1 MRMPK
6 MTVLDA
12 DIEMFWSS
20 AAEWVSDHTRLI
32 FTATSIGI
40 VIVVALYGLRMI
52 GKRLSR
58 EPNPWRS
65 VIGRALASMKLWF
78 MIPLAAQLVATFAH
92 APLDVA
98 NTIDF
103 IFVIA
108 ATSQGALF
116 LRELI
121 LGAVEVRAS
130 GRESHSGLANA
141 LGLVRLFVNV
151 ALFVLAALLILANL
165 GVNVV
170 GLVAGL
176 GIGGIAIGLAAQGI
190 FRDLFAALS
199 ILFDGPFRVGETIKF
214 GDATGRVEAIGLK
227 TTRVRSLDGEQ
238 IIMSNDKL
246 LDMQIRNLN
255 GIAERRVVLTLPLHY
270 ANDADAIASL
280 PARLKAVVE
289 AVKDCRFDHA
299 VLTDFAASAIMLE
312 LMFHVTRGAAE
323 ARNDARHSV
332 MLATMNCLKEAGVAF
347 YSPESDKA

>member
-1 MRMPK
+1 MALTPP
-6 MTVLDA
+6 TDVDFDLLLNSTFVW
-12 DIEMFWSS
+12 I
-20 AAEWVSDHTRLI
+20 AEHTRMIAL
-32 FTATSIGI
+32 AVLVSAL
-40 VIVVALYGLRMI
+40 IVVLLYGLRLI

-78 MIPLAAQLVATFAH
+78 MVPLAAKLVATYAH
-92 APLDVA
+92 APDDLA
-98 NTIDF
+98 NTIGFVF
-103 IFVIA
+103 IIT
-108 ATSQGALF
+108 ATFQGALF

-121 LGAVEVRAS
+121 LGTVEVRAADP
-130 GRESHSGLANA
+130 GTHDGLANA

-151 ALFVLAALLILANL
+151 VLFVLAFLLILGNL

-214 GDATGRVEAIGLK
+214 GDATGKVEAIGLK

-255 GIAERRVVLTLPLHY
+255 GIAERRVLLRLPLHY
-270 ANDADAIASL
+270 GTDPEQIAEL
-280 PARLKAVVE
+280 PAKLKGVVE
-289 AVKDCRFDHA
+289 AVRDCRFDHA
-299 VLTDFAASAIMLE
+299 VLAEFGANAIMLE
-312 LMFHVTRGAAE
+312 MVFHVTRGAAE
-323 ARNDARHSV
+323 VRDKARHDV
-332 MLATMNCLKEAGVAF
+332 MLATIRCLRQAGVAF
-347 YSPESDKA
+347 YSPESGKA

>member
-1 MRMPK
+1 MAFNTPTNIDFDALWTSTFAWTADHSRMIALAAL
-6 MTVLDA
+6 V
-12 DIEMFWSS
+12 S
-20 AAEWVSDHTRLI
+20 AL
-32 FTATSIGI
+32 
-40 VIVVALYGLRMI
+40 IVVLLYGLRLV

-58 EPNPWRS
+58 ESNPWRS

-78 MIPLAAQLVATFAH
+78 MVPLAAELVATYAH
-92 APLDVA
+92 APRDVA
-98 NTIDF
+98 NTIGFVF
-103 IFVIA
+103 IIT
-108 ATSQGALF
+108 ATFQGALF

-121 LGAVEVRAS
+121 LGAVEVRAADP
-130 GRESHSGLANA
+130 EAHDGLANA

-151 ALFVLAALLILANL
+151 ALFVLAFLLILGNL

-199 ILFDGPFRVGETIKF
+199 ILFDGPFKVGETIKF

-255 GIAERRVVLTLPLHY
+255 GIAERRVLLRLPLHY
-270 ANDADAIASL
+270 ANDPDQIAEL
-280 PARLKAVVE
+280 PAKLKAVVE

-299 VLTDFAASAIMLE
+299 VLAEFAANAIMLE
-312 LMFHVTRGAAE
+312 LVFHVTRGAAE
-323 ARNDARHSV
+323 VRDKARHDV
-332 MLATMNCLKEAGVAF
+332 MLATIRCLKEAGVAF

>member
-1 MRMPK
+1 MATTPAPD
-6 MTVLDA
+6 L
-12 DIEMFWSS
+12 DIEMLWTS
-20 AAEWVSDHTRLI
+20 AEGWVSDHTRLI
-32 FTATSIGI
+32 FTATLFGAL
-40 VIVVALYGLRMI
+40 IVVALYGLRLI

-92 APLDVA
+92 APEDIA
-98 NTIDF
+98 NTFDF
-103 IFVIA
+103 VFVIT
-108 ATSQGALF
+108 ATFQGALF

-121 LGAVEVRAS
+121 LGTVEVRAA
-130 GRESHSGLANA
+130 GRESYSGLANA

-199 ILFDGPFRVGETIKF
+199 ILFDGPFRVGETIRF

-246 LDMQIRNLN
+246 LDMQIRNLA
-255 GIAERRVVLTLPLHY
+255 GIAEHRVILTLPLHY
-270 ANDADAIASL
+270 ANDAEAIASL
-280 PARLKAVVE
+280 PERLKAVVE
-289 AVKDCRFDHA
+289 GMENCRFDHA

-323 ARNDARHSV
+323 ARNNARHAV
-332 MLATMNCLKEAGVAF
+332 MLAVIRCLKEAGVAF
-347 YSPESDKA
+347 YSPQSDKA

>member
-1 MRMPK
+1 MSIETSP
-6 MTVLDA
+6 DP
-12 DIEMFWSS
+12 DIAMLWSS
-20 AAEWVSDHTRLI
+20 ASDWVSDHTRLI
-32 FTATSIGI
+32 FAATIFGI
-40 VIVVALYGLRMI
+40 LIVVALYGLRLV

-78 MIPLAAQLVATFAH
+78 MIPLAAALVSTFAH
-92 APLDVA
+92 APEDVA
-98 NTIDF
+98 NIVNF
-103 IFVIA
+103 VFVIT
-108 ATSQGALF
+108 ATFQGALF

-121 LGAVEVRAS
+121 LGTVEVRAA
-130 GRESHSGLANA
+130 GKDTHSGLANA

-165 GVNVV
+165 GVNVI

-199 ILFDGPFRVGETIKF
+199 ILFDGPFRVGETIRF

-227 TTRVRSLDGEQ
+227 TTRIRSIDGDQ

-255 GIAERRVVLTLPLHY
+255 DIAERLVVMNLPLHY
-270 ANDADAIASL
+270 TNDADAIASL
-280 PARLKAVVE
+280 PAKLKQVVQG
-289 AVKDCRFDHA
+289 VKDCRFDHA
-299 VLTDFAASAIMLE
+299 VLTDFAANAITLE
-312 LMFHVTRGAAE
+312 LMFHVTRGSADARNE
-323 ARNDARHSV
+323 ARHAV
-332 MLATMNCLKEAGVAF
+332 MLAAIRCLKDSGVAF
-347 YSPESDKA
+347 YSPQSDAA

>member
-1 MRMPK
+1 MSIEPSP
-6 MTVLDA
+6 DP
-12 DIEMFWSS
+12 DIAMLWSS
-20 AAEWVSDHTRLI
+20 AADWVADHTRLI
-32 FTATSIGI
+32 FAATLLGI
-40 VIVVALYGLRMI
+40 LIVVALYGLRLV

-58 EPNPWRS
+58 EANPWRS
-65 VIGRALASMKLWF
+65 VVGRALASMKLWF
-78 MIPLAAQLVATFAH
+78 MVPLAAALVSTFAH

-98 NTIDF
+98 NIVNF
-103 IFVIA
+103 VFVIT
-108 ATSQGALF
+108 ATFQGALF

-121 LGAVEVRAS
+121 LGAVEVRAT
-130 GRESHSGLANA
+130 GKDNHSGLANA

-199 ILFDGPFRVGETIKF
+199 ILFDGPFRVGETIRF

-227 TTRVRSLDGEQ
+227 TTRIRSIDGDQ

-255 GIAERRVVLTLPLHY
+255 GIAERLVVLHLPLHY
-270 ANDADAIASL
+270 ANDADALAGL
-280 PARLKAVVE
+280 PAKLTAVVQSR
-289 AVKDCRFDHA
+289 KDCRFDHA
-299 VLTDFAASAIMLE
+299 VLTDFAANAITLE

-323 ARNDARHSV
+323 VRNEARHAV
-332 MLATMNCLKEAGVAF
+332 MLAAIRCLKDAGVAF
-347 YSPESDKA
+347 YAPESDKF

>member
-1 MRMPK
+1 MALAPLSEID
-6 MTVLDA
+6 LDA
-12 DIEMFWSS
+12 LWTS
-20 AAEWVSDHTRLI
+20 AIAWMADHSRMIAL
-32 FTATSIGI
+32 AALVG
-40 VIVVALYGLRMI
+40 VLIVVLLYGLRLI

-65 VIGRALASMKLWF
+65 VIGRALASMELWF
-78 MIPLAAQLVATFAH
+78 MIPLAAELVATYAH
-92 APLDVA
+92 APEDVA
-98 NTIDF
+98 NTISFVF
-103 IFVIA
+103 IIT
-108 ATSQGALF
+108 ATFQGALF

-121 LGAVEVRAS
+121 LGAVEVRAADTA
-130 GRESHSGLANA
+130 SHEGLSNA

-151 ALFVLAALLILANL
+151 ALFVLAFLLILGNL

-199 ILFDGPFRVGETIKF
+199 ILFDGPFKVGETIKF

-255 GIAERRVVLTLPLHY
+255 GIAERRVLLRLPLHY
-270 ANDADAIASL
+270 ATDPDQIAEL
-280 PARLKAVVE
+280 PIKLKAVVE
-289 AVKDCRFDHA
+289 AVKDCRFDNA
-299 VLTDFAASAIMLE
+299 VLAEFSANAIMLE
-312 LMFHVTRGAAE
+312 LVFHVTRGAAE
-323 ARNDARHSV
+323 VRDKARHDV
-332 MLATMNCLKEAGVAF
+332 MLAAIRCLKEAGVAF

>member
-1 MRMPK
+1 MAKQLPS
-6 MTVLDA
+6 DP
-12 DIEMFWSS
+12 DIMMLWTS
-20 AAEWVSDHTRLI
+20 AVDWIADHTRLI
-32 FTATSIGI
+32 VTASLFGVLI
-40 VIVVALYGLRMI
+40 VLALYGLRLV

-78 MIPLAAQLVATFAH
+78 MVPLAAELIATFAH
-92 APLDVA
+92 APEDVA
-98 NTIDF
+98 NIVSF
-103 IFVIA
+103 GFVIT
-108 ATSQGALF
+108 ATFQSALF

-121 LGAVEVRAS
+121 LGTVEVRAA
-130 GRESHSGLANA
+130 GKEPHSGLANA

-165 GVNVV
+165 GVNVI

-199 ILFDGPFRVGETIKF
+199 ILFDGPFRVGETIRF

-227 TTRVRSLDGEQ
+227 TTRIRSIDGDQ

-246 LDMQIRNLN
+246 LDLQIRNLN
-255 GIAERRVVLTLPLHY
+255 GIAERLVILNLPLHY

-280 PARLKAVVE
+280 PEKLKLVVE
-289 AVKDCRFDHA
+289 GVKYCRFDHA
-299 VLTDFAASAIMLE
+299 VLTDFAHSAITLE

-323 ARNDARHSV
+323 ARNEARHTVMLSV
-332 MLATMNCLKEAGVAF
+332 MRCLKEAGVAF
-347 YSPESDKA
+347 YAPESDTV

>member
-1 MRMPK
+1 MRMP
-6 MTVLDA
+6 TTTSLDA

-32 FTATSIGI
+32 FTATLVG
-40 VIVVALYGLRMI
+40 VLIVVALYGLRLI

-78 MIPLAAQLVATFAH
+78 MVPLAAQLVATFAH

-103 IFVIA
+103 VFIIT

-121 LGAVEVRAS
+121 LGTVEVRAA
-130 GRESHSGLANA
+130 GREAHSGLANA

-214 GDATGRVEAIGLK
+214 GDATGRVEVIGLK

-255 GIAERRVVLTLPLHY
+255 GIAERRVVLTLPLRY
-270 ANDADAIASL
+270 ANDVDAIASL
-280 PARLKAVVE
+280 PARLKTVVE
-289 AVKDCRFDHA
+289 AVPDCRFDHA
-299 VLTDFAASAIMLE
+299 VLTDFASSAIMLE
-312 LMFHVTRGAAE
+312 LMFHVTHGAAE
-323 ARNDARHSV
+323 ARNDARHTV
-332 MLATMNCLKEAGVAF
+332 MLAAIGCLREAGVAF

>member
-1 MRMPK
+1 MP
-6 MTVLDA
+6 TTPAPDA

-20 AAEWVSDHTRLI
+20 AEVWVSDHTRLI
-32 FTATSIGI
+32 FTAMLFGAL
-40 VIVVALYGLRMI
+40 IVVALYGLRLV

-78 MIPLAAQLVATFAH
+78 MVPLAAQLVATFAH
-92 APLDVA
+92 APEDIA
-98 NTIDF
+98 DTIDF
-103 IFVIA
+103 VFVIT
-108 ATSQGALF
+108 ATFQAALF

-121 LGAVEVRAS
+121 LGAVEIRAA
-130 GRESHSGLANA
+130 GKESHSGLANA

-199 ILFDGPFRVGETIKF
+199 ILFDGPFRVGETIRF
-214 GDATGRVEAIGLK
+214 GDAAGRVEAIGLK

-246 LDMQIRNLN
+246 LDMQIRNMN
-255 GIAERRVVLTLPLHY
+255 GIAEHRVILTLPLHY
-270 ANDADAIASL
+270 ANDAEAIASL
-280 PARLKAVVE
+280 PERLKAVVE
-289 AVKDCRFDHA
+289 GVENCRFDHA

-323 ARNDARHSV
+323 ARNNARHAV
-332 MLATMNCLKEAGVAF
+332 MLAAIHCLKEAGVAF
-347 YSPESDKA
+347 YSPQSEKA

>member
-1 MRMPK
+1 MALTPP
-6 MTVLDA
+6 TDVDFDLLLNSTFVW
-12 DIEMFWSS
+12 I
-20 AAEWVSDHTRLI
+20 AEHTRMIAL
-32 FTATSIGI
+32 AVLVSAL
-40 VIVVALYGLRMI
+40 IVVLLYGLRLI

-78 MIPLAAQLVATFAH
+78 MVPLAAKLVSTYAH
-92 APLDVA
+92 APDDLA
-98 NTIDF
+98 NTIGFVF
-103 IFVIA
+103 IITA
-108 ATSQGALF
+108 AFQGALF

-121 LGAVEVRAS
+121 LGTVEVRAADP
-130 GRESHSGLANA
+130 GTHEGLANA

-151 ALFVLAALLILANL
+151 VLFVLAFLLILGNL

-214 GDATGRVEAIGLK
+214 GDATGKVEAIGLK

-255 GIAERRVVLTLPLHY
+255 GIAERRVLLRLPLHY
-270 ANDADAIASL
+270 GSDPDQIAEL
-280 PARLKAVVE
+280 PVKLKAVVE
-289 AVKDCRFDHA
+289 AVRDCRFDHA
-299 VLTDFAASAIMLE
+299 VLAEFGANAIVLE
-312 LMFHVTRGAAE
+312 MVFHVTRGAAE
-323 ARNDARHSV
+323 VRDKARHDV
-332 MLATMNCLKEAGVAF
+332 MLATIRCLRQAGVAF
-347 YSPESDKA
+347 YSPESGKA

>member
-1 MRMPK
+1 MALTPS
-6 MTVLDA
+6 TDIDFDVL
-12 DIEMFWSS
+12 SNS
-20 AAEWVSDHTRLI
+20 AFIWIADHTRMIIL
-32 FTATSIGI
+32 AVLVSVVI
-40 VIVVALYGLRMI
+40 VILLYGLRLI

-78 MIPLAAQLVATFAH
+78 MVPLAAELVATYAH
-92 APLDVA
+92 APADVA
-98 NTIDF
+98 NTIGFVF
-103 IFVIA
+103 IIT
-108 ATSQGALF
+108 ATFQGALF

-121 LGAVEVRAS
+121 LGTVEVRAADS
-130 GRESHSGLANA
+130 EAHDGLVNA

-151 ALFVLAALLILANL
+151 VLFVLAFLLILGNL
-165 GVNVV
+165 GVNVI

-214 GDATGRVEAIGLK
+214 GDATGKVEAIGLK

-255 GIAERRVVLTLPLHY
+255 GIAERRVLLRLPLHY
-270 ANDADAIASL
+270 ANDPDQIAEL
-280 PARLKAVVE
+280 PAKLKAVVE

-299 VLTDFAASAIMLE
+299 VLAEFAANAIMLE
-312 LMFHVTRGAAE
+312 MVFHVTRGAAE
-323 ARNDARHSV
+323 VRDKARHDV
-332 MLATMNCLKEAGVAF
+332 MLATIRCLKQAGVAF
-347 YSPESDKA
+347 YSPESDKV

>member
-1 MRMPK
+1 MALTPS
-6 MTVLDA
+6 TDIDFNVL
-12 DIEMFWSS
+12 SNS
-20 AAEWVSDHTRLI
+20 AFIWIADHTRMIIL
-32 FTATSIGI
+32 AALVSVVI
-40 VIVVALYGLRMI
+40 VILLYGLRLI

-78 MIPLAAQLVATFAH
+78 MVPLAAELVATYAH
-92 APLDVA
+92 APVDVA
-98 NTIDF
+98 NTIGFVF
-103 IFVIA
+103 IIT
-108 ATSQGALF
+108 ATFQGALF

-121 LGAVEVRAS
+121 LGTVEVRAADS
-130 GRESHSGLANA
+130 EAHDGLVNA

-151 ALFVLAALLILANL
+151 VLFVLAFLLILGNL
-165 GVNVV
+165 GVNVI

-214 GDATGRVEAIGLK
+214 GDATGKVEAIGLK

-255 GIAERRVVLTLPLHY
+255 GIAERRVLLRLPLHY
-270 ANDADAIASL
+270 ANDPDQIAEL
-280 PARLKAVVE
+280 PAKLKAVVE

-299 VLTDFAASAIMLE
+299 VLAEFAANAIMLE
-312 LMFHVTRGAAE
+312 MVFHVTRGAAE
-323 ARNDARHSV
+323 VRDKARHDV
-332 MLATMNCLKEAGVAF
+332 MLATIRCLKQAGVAF